1 MSSVLTFAG
10 ESLIASKMA
19 AGAVLDI
26 DRIVLANVPGQD
38 PNTVADRAEGLPDAA
53 QIVHE
58 YAIPT
63 EFKGFVNPN
72 QVVYSMLLTS
82 DIGPFEFNWL
92 GLYSSADDVVVAIT
106 HVPTLTKTAT
116 AGAELGNNMTRNFL
130 LEFSGAQEL
139 TGVTVEAAT
148 WQVDFT
154 VRLKGIDE
162 RERLSN
168 RDIYGRSLFFGEG
181 FKVVNTDG
189 SISLQPGTAYVEGVR
204 IRLDAPLPLNPGVL
218 PKPVLLDVA
227 LLPQGSDVAAVS
239 TPVFT
244 EQADYADANGVA
256 HYVEKIAD
264 IDAAGNVTD
273 LRTVLAGGELR
284 EAFSL
289 KGHTHPYASEGHG
302 HTTAD
307 VADLLPDPHE
317 WKQGQRYAT
326 VALSSAAGA
335 LDWDMEA
342 CPVAGLVL
350 TEDVSTFAVANARP
364 GATYELTVRQDAT
377 GERSLA
383 WPAEI
388 IWPGGQALDVTQ
400 DPGAEDVV
408 MLSVHDDGSGGI
420 VIRAFPASDIRGVA

>member
-38 PNTVADRAEGLPDAA
+38 PDTAVDRAEGLPDAA

-58 YAIPT
+58 YAIPA
-63 EFKGFVNPN
+63 EFRGFVNPN

-82 DIGPFEFNWL
+82 DVGPFEFNWL
-92 GLYSSADDVVVAIT
+92 GLYSSADNVVVAIT
-106 HVPTLTKTAT
+106 HVPALTKTAT

-168 RDIYGRSLFFGEG
+168 RDIYGRSLFFGSG
-181 FKVVNTDG
+181 FRVVNTDG

-204 IRLDAPLPLNPGVL
+204 IRLEAPLPLNPGVL

-227 LLPQGSDVAAVS
+227 LLPQGSDVAAVA
-239 TPVFT
+239 TPIFT

-273 LRTVLAGGELR
+273 LRTVLDGGELR

-307 VADLLPDPHE
+307 VADLLSDSHE
-317 WKQGQRYAT
+317 WQESQAYALN
-326 VALSSAAGA
+326 ALSISAGA
-335 LDWDMEA
+335 VAWDMGA
-342 CPVAGLVL
+342 NPNAVLTL
-350 TEDVSTFAVANARP
+350 TEDVTSFTLTNVVP
-364 GATYELTVRQDAT
+364 GATYELTVLQGAT
-377 GERSLA
+377 GGRSLA
-383 WPAEI
+383 WPASI
-388 IWPGGQALDVTQ
+388 LWAGGTAVDVTQ
-400 DPGAEDVV
+400 DANAEDVI
-408 MLSVHDDGSGGI
+408 MFTIRDNGGTP
-420 VIRAFPASDIRGVA
+420 VVRGYAGQNMKAVA

>member
-19 AGAVLDI
+19 AGDVLDI
-26 DRIVLANVPGQD
+26 DRIVLANMPGLD
-38 PNTVADRAEGLPDAA
+38 PNTAVDRAEGLPDAA
-53 QIVHE
+53 QIVYE
-58 YAIPT
+58 YAIPDD
-63 EFKGFVNPN
+63 FKGFVNPN

-82 DIGPFEFNWL
+82 DVGPFEFNWL
-92 GLYSSADDVVVAIT
+92 GLYSSTDDAVVAIT
-106 HVPTLTKTAT
+106 HLPPLTKTAT
-116 AGAELGNNMTRNFL
+116 SGPDLGNNITRNFL

-204 IRLDAPLPLNPGVL
+204 IRLDAPLPLTPGVL

-227 LLPQGSDVAAVS
+227 LLPQGSDVVAVA

-244 EQADYADANGVA
+244 EHDDYADANGVP
-256 HYVEKIAD
+256 HYVEKIAN

-273 LRTVLAGGELR
+273 LRTVLAGGKLWD
-284 EAFSL
+284 AFSL
-289 KGHTHPYASEGHG
+289 KGHTHPS
-302 HTTAD
+302 AD
-307 VADLLPDPHE
+307 IPDLLPDPHE
-317 WKQGQRYAT
+317 WQQGQRYAT
-326 VALSSAAGA
+326 ATLASAAGV

-342 CPVAGLVL
+342 QPVAALVL
-350 TEDVSTFAVANARP
+350 AEDVTNFTVANARP
-364 GATYELTVRQDAT
+364 GATYELTIRQDAT
-377 GERSLA
+377 GGRSLA
-383 WPAEI
+383 WPADWL
-388 IWPGGQALDVTQ
+388 WPGGTALDVTQ
-400 DPGAEDVV
+400 DAGATDIV
-408 MLSVHDDGSGGI
+408 MLSVHDDGNGNP
-420 VIRAFPASDIRGVA
+420 VIRAFPASGLAEVA